1 MMSKQK
7 MILNQP
13 DKKLYMKA
21 VIVLFAFFLFQSCNK
36 ENKQEIQNKKN
47 YPLQETELKTMKDIL
62 EKQLKEGASQYA
74 LDDDGNSVSETLKH
88 SFSIDELNTSIVV
101 ISEIL
106 KSNGYKAPSDI
117 DFNNKINM
125 IFGRLINPNSLKK
138 YLYINYYNKCDKEFC
153 NQSNDGVNFNGTY
166 IIKNKN
172 FITDFFYLPE
182 LINYQEKFPNIAQ
195 LEKKYPSEWYNDE
208 LRMKVGIEK
217 WMEFEARKDEY
228 NLSKKRDFNKL
239 LIISRNKYLFNDDKA
254 SLVWLKFND
263 QYFLESLVKVFGY
276 VQDKDLL
283 KWVLDRSLND
293 DESKEEE
300 FYKILITKTCDNKY
314 IFHKEVFDIMSQADA
329 KSKKNYLYFLLGRID
344 LPKIEGLSF
353 SEDTRIKALYCYYA
367 TKIDKDYMFS
377 FFPKLDDE
385 KLEEEFKRNNYYNIP
400 DFKEL
405 FEQTKNGGIGLPM

>member
-7 MILNQP
+7 MILNLQ
-13 DKKLYMKA
+13 DKKLYMKV
-21 VIVLFAFFLFQSCNK
+21 VIVLFVFFLFQSCNK
-36 ENKQEIQNKKN
+36 ENKQEIQSKEN
-47 YPLQETELKTMKDIL
+47 YPLQEKKLKTMNDIL

-88 SFSIDELNTSIVV
+88 SFSIDELNTCTVV

-117 DFNNKINM
+117 DFNNKINK
-125 IFGRLINPNSLKK
+125 IFGRLINPNSLNK

-208 LRMKVGIEK
+208 LKMKVGIEK
-217 WMEFEARKDEY
+217 WMEFEARKDDY
-228 NLSKKRDFNKL
+228 NLSKARNFNKL
-239 LIISRNKYLFNDDKA
+239 LIISRNKYLFNDNKA

-283 KWVLDRSLND
+283 KWVLDRNLND
-293 DESKEEE
+293 DEFDK
-300 FYKILITKTCDNKY
+300 LIFTKTCENKY
-314 IFHKEVFDIMSQADA
+314 IFHKEIFEVMTEADERTKEKYIM
-329 KSKKNYLYFLLGRID
+329 FLRGKTE
-344 LPKIEGLSF
+344 LPKVEDANF
-353 SEDTRIKALYCYYA
+353 SDKARIYALYCYYA
-367 TKIDKDYMFS
+367 TKFTQSIDQGYVYT
-377 FFPKLDDE
+377 FFPKLNDE
-385 KLEEEFKRNNYYNIP
+385 KFEEEFKRNNYYNIP
-400 DFKEL
+400 DFKKL
-405 FEQTKNGGIGLPM
+405 FEDTKNGGIGLPM

>member
-1 MMSKQK
+1 
-7 MILNQP
+7 MILNLP
-13 DKKLYMKA
+13 DKKLYMKV
-21 VIVLFAFFLFQSCNK
+21 VIVLFVFFLFQSCNK
-36 ENKQEIQNKKN
+36 ENKQEIQSKEN
-47 YPLQETELKTMKDIL
+47 YPLQEKKLKTMNDIL

-88 SFSIDELNTSIVV
+88 SFSLDELNTCTVV

-117 DFNNKINM
+117 DFNNKINK
-125 IFGRLINPNSLKK
+125 IFGRLINPNSLNK

-153 NQSNDGVNFNGTY
+153 NQSNDGVNFKGTY

-228 NLSKKRDFNKL
+228 NLSRARDFNKS
-239 LIISRNKYLFNDDKA
+239 LIISRNKYLFNDNKA

-263 QYFLESLVKVFGY
+263 EYFLESLIKVFGY

-283 KWVLDRSLND
+283 KWVLDRNLND
-293 DESKEEE
+293 DEFDKLL
-300 FYKILITKTCDNKY
+300 FTKNCDNKY
-314 IFHKEVFDIMSQADA
+314 IFHKEIFEVMTKADT
-329 KSKKNYLYFLLGRID
+329 KSKEKYLLYLRGKTD
-344 LPKIEGLSF
+344 LPKVEDANF
-353 SEDTRIKALYCYYA
+353 SETAKIYALYCYYA
-367 TKIDKDYMFS
+367 TKFTQSIDQGYVYT
-377 FFPKLDDE
+377 FFPKLNDE

-400 DFKEL
+400 DFKKL
-405 FEQTKNGGIGLPM
+405 FDDTKNGGIGLPM

>member
-1 MMSKQK
+1 MKNVIILILFMIISCNNKENEKKSSDNNFKKENSQNIKFNITKIEKHIKLQERVESDEDEYENPYELTFNDLDLCSQIIYEGLKKNGYKNISDTQFIEKINLIFNVNSKSGCDEYHYENDFITLFGYK
-7 MILNQP
+7 MDGKLKTLLDNQYNTFFAT
-13 DKKLYMKA
+13 KN
-21 VIVLFAFFLFQSCNK
+21 LFISEKEHFLFQMF
-36 ENKQEIQNKKN
+36 
-47 YPLQETELKTMKDIL
+47 L
-62 EKQLKEGASQYA
+62 LKE
-74 LDDDGNSVSETLKH
+74 
-88 SFSIDELNTSIVV
+88 II
-101 ISEIL
+101 
-106 KSNGYKAPSDI
+106 
-117 DFNNKINM
+117 KINDD
-125 IFGRLINPNSLKK
+125 NTYSL
-138 YLYINYYNKCDKEFC
+138 NVPE
-153 NQSNDGVNFNGTY
+153 Y
-166 IIKNKN
+166 II
-172 FITDFFYLPE
+172 
-182 LINYQEKFPNIAQ
+182 A
-195 LEKKYPSEWYNDE
+195 
-208 LRMKVGIEK
+208 
-217 WMEFEARKDEY
+217 
-228 NLSKKRDFNKL
+228 
-239 LIISRNKYLFNDDKA
+239 RNKYLFNDDKA

-293 DESKEEE
+293 DKSKEEE

-314 IFHKEVFDIMSQADA
+314 IFHKEVFEVMTQTDT
-329 KSKKNYLYFLLGRID
+329 KSKENYLNFLIGRIN